1 MEAQSGR
8 ILDGLV
14 NFCPLLDY
22 VAEITA
28 PGTFMLL
35 DIGCSGGINRQWRRL
50 GRRLRAIGIDPD
62 VREIER
68 LAAREKNPLITYV
81 NAFAGIAPDHPFA
94 IKKQGKPD
102 LERNP
107 WPRLSTLRYMEN
119 VYPPDKKISDKERR
133 SANLWPTAQL
143 ADPSSPIIVPEHL
156 RHNGVS
162 SLDFLKIDVDGKD
175 FDLLNAFD
183 QALTDL
189 AVLGVGIEVRFWGS
203 ACETDGTFHN
213 VDRFLKARGFELFNL
228 TLRRYSTSALPSQF
242 VGRAPGPTESGRVHH
257 GDAMY
262 ARDLG
267 SGLHDDFANS
277 LTADKILNLAAIFA
291 IFDLPDCAAEIV
303 LKFRHLLSQLCDVDR
318 ILDLLTTQAEK
329 EVFGIA
335 SYNQRME
342 RFLRQPGRFRRTR
355 NPFLRLAR
363 AWKRG
368 YLKWRGRMQLRK
380 LERRGI

>member
-1 MEAQSGR
+1 
-8 ILDGLV
+8 
-14 NFCPLLDY
+14 
-22 VAEITA
+22 
-28 PGTFMLL
+28 
-35 DIGCSGGINRQWRRL
+35 
-50 GRRLRAIGIDPD
+50 
-62 VREIER
+62 
-68 LAAREKNPLITYV
+68 
-81 NAFAGIAPDHPFA
+81 
-94 IKKQGKPD
+94 
-102 LERNP
+102 
-107 WPRLSTLRYMEN
+107 
-119 VYPPDKKISDKERR
+119 
-133 SANLWPTAQL
+133 
-143 ADPSSPIIVPEHL
+143 
-156 RHNGVS
+156 
-162 SLDFLKIDVDGKD
+162 
-175 FDLLNAFD
+175 
-183 QALTDL
+183 
-189 AVLGVGIEVRFWGS
+189 VGIEVRFWGS

-291 IFDLPDCAAEIV
+291 ICDLPDCAAEIV

-368 YLKWRGRMQLRK
+368 YLKWRGRMQLLK
-380 LERRGI
+380 LERRGT

>member
-1 MEAQSGR
+1 M
-8 ILDGLV
+8 DGLV

-28 PGTFMLL
+28 PGAFMLL
-35 DIGCSGGINRQWRRL
+35 DIGCSGGISRQWRRL
-50 GRRLRAIGIDPD
+50 GRRLRALGIDPD

-94 IKKQGKPD
+94 IQKQGKPD

-107 WPRLSTLRYMEN
+107 WPRLSTLQYMEN
-119 VYPPDKKISDKERR
+119 VYPTDKKISEKERR

-143 ADPSSPIIVPEHL
+143 ADRSSPIVVPEHL
-156 RHNGVS
+156 QRNGVS

-175 FDLLNAFD
+175 FDLLNSFD
-183 QALTDL
+183 RALTDL

-203 ACETDGTFHN
+203 ASETDGAFHN

-228 TLRRYSTSALPSQF
+228 TLRRYSTSALPSRF
-242 VGRAPGPTESGRVHH
+242 VSRAPGPTESGRVHH

-262 ARDLG
+262 ARDLE
-267 SGLHDDFANS
+267 SGLYDDFANS

-291 IFDLPDCAAEIV
+291 IFDLPDCAAEVV
-303 LKFRHLLSQLCDVDR
+303 LRFRSLLSQLCDVDR
-318 ILDLLTTQAEK
+318 ILDLLATQAEH

-335 SYNQRME
+335 SYNRHME
-342 RFLRQPGRFRRTR
+342 RFLREPGRFRGTR
-355 NPFLRLAR
+355 NPLPRLAH

-368 YLKWRGRMQLRK
+368 YLKWKGRMQLLK
-380 LERRGI
+380 LERRDQ